1 MKEKIEHFSK
11 GDFEYELPLIC
22 LSDEEIRIKA
32 EAGKKREGSF
42 TVSTSTGRAM
52 RGTVYSTNRFM
63 KIGNPQFHGEEN
75 RIDYHF
81 DATFLKE
88 GESFDGE
95 LCIVSDCGEVLVPFL
110 AEVQNSYFMTSL
122 GKIKDLFQFTNLART
137 DWSEAKKV
145 FKSEDFERVFL
156 ANEERY
162 RIVYRG
168 LMGSI
173 STSQALEEFLI
184 TIHKKAAIR
193 LEVDK
198 TEIEYQISQE
208 QISDKIV
215 LTKNNWG
222 FAEIRVSADAPFIVL
237 EQKFVWADRFIG
249 NTHQISYT
257 IDPEHLKYGINYGN
271 ILIKTAYQTLKVLVV
286 CRHRRENRKV
296 SDRRRWQKLELGLVD
311 NYLSFRLNRI
321 KVTEYLTEAE
331 AMVGRLPGPEVNHR
345 KELMRI
351 HMAIV
356 SGRRKLAEELLVDL
370 SAVDGVLKKKD
381 GFEYCCYLY
390 LEALYKREEETTL
403 MAARTICSFYERSR
417 SDWRLLWLLLQ
428 LDKKYEKNRS
438 EKLQDIKEQFE
449 LGCRSP
455 ILYYEAVCIV
465 NEDAYLLRELSDFK
479 VQILN
484 FGIKNWILS
493 KEAAQQYI
501 YLAGKRKT
509 FHPVIYSG
517 LCRLYDEYGTAEIL
531 AAICS
536 TLIKGMK
543 KSEKYFEW
551 YRQGVEAHL
560 RITEL
565 YEYYM
570 YSVPDKVGIT
580 LAQPV
585 LLYFIYNSSL
595 SDRKKAFL
603 YASVIR
609 NKDKFES
616 IYRSYYKRME
626 IFAEKMLAGHYISRD
641 LAVLYKEFFNKSTLG
656 EEVLKNLPYVMFR
669 NELECRNP
677 GITGVVVVHK
687 ETGEEEAAALVQGR
701 TQLDLYTNNLEVL
714 LVDSLGNRYA
724 QSIDYTLT
732 PYLNPED
739 YENRCS
745 EYSDHPMLLLHLFD
759 RYESYRIV
767 SDKAIAL
774 RKKVLGIEGLAPR
787 YATLCRQTLI
797 EYYYENYDDELL
809 EQYLAKLDLYQV
821 PSAERTKYIEIMVI
835 RALYDQALKALEAY
849 GVEGISINR
858 LVKLCSGWMF
868 RKEAATKNDFM
879 VSLCHHVF
887 TNKKYDEAILSYLVE
902 FYEGTTWEMFALWK
916 AAKQFDL
923 DTHRLEERLLNQM
936 LFTESHVEESFL
948 VFYEYYREVTNH
960 TLVRAFLTYHA
971 YKYLVHNYV
980 VDQELLPIMKR
991 ELYYDENDIC
1001 LLAWLKYNAGK
1012 RLTEQDLVFVEYN
1025 IGRLVRKGI
1034 VLPLFL
1040 EYRELVTLPERL
1052 TDKCFITYLSDP
1064 KKQIYIH
1071 YRLGK
1076 SQEYI
1081 TERMPNIILG
1091 IHSKEMIFFY
1101 HEELEYYISEE
1112 SSEATDLTESFHIR
1126 YEDDGM
1132 LEGMQGQALKEMHFQ
1147 MPKDKHFQ
1155 PEDGDSNYGRINRML
1170 RVRELEDD
1178 TALLELMEHYIK
1190 QELMIDACFY
1200 PIE

>member
-22 LSDEEIRIKA
+22 LSDEEIRIKV
-32 EAGKKREGSF
+32 EAGKKKEGSF
-42 TVSTSTGRAM
+42 TVSASTGRIIS
-52 RGTVYSTNRFM
+52 GTVYSTNRFM
-63 KIGNPQFHGEEN
+63 KVDNPQFHGVEN
-75 RIDYHF
+75 IIHYYF
-81 DATFLKE
+81 DAAFLKE
-88 GESFDGE
+88 GERFDGE
-95 LCIVSDCGEVLVPFL
+95 LCIISDCGEALVPFL
-110 AEVQNSYFMTSL
+110 AEVENSYFMTSL
-122 GKIKDLFQFTNLART
+122 GKIKDLFQFTNLARA
-137 DWSEAKKV
+137 DWSEAKKI
-145 FKSEDFERVFL
+145 FRSEDFERVFL
-156 ANEERY
+156 SNEERY
-162 RIVYRG
+162 RTVYRG

-184 TIHKKAAIR
+184 TIHKKSAIR

-249 NTHQISYT
+249 NTHQIAYT
-257 IDPEHLKYGINYGN
+257 IDPVHLKYGINYGN
-271 ILIKTAYQTLKVLVV
+271 ILIKTAYQTLKVQVV
-286 CRHRRENRKV
+286 CRYRKENRKV

-321 KVTEYLTEAE
+321 KVTEYLAEAE

-390 LEALYKREEETTL
+390 LEALYKREDALTQV
-403 MAARTICSFYERSR
+403 AARTIRSFYEGSR
-417 SDWRLLWLLLQ
+417 SDWRLLWLLLY
-428 LDKKYEKNRS
+428 LDKKYEKNRGD
-438 EKLQDIKEQFE
+438 KLQDIREQFK

-465 NEDAYLLRELSDFK
+465 NEDAYLLRELNDFEIQ
-479 VQILN
+479 VLN

-493 KEAAQQYI
+493 KEAAQQYV

-517 LCRLYDEYGTAEIL
+517 LCKLYDEYGTTEIL
-531 AAICS
+531 SVICS
-536 TLIKGMK
+536 MLIKGMQR
-543 KSEKYFEW
+543 SEKYFPW
-551 YRQGVEAHL
+551 YRLGVEAHL

-570 YSVPDKVGIT
+570 YSVPDKAEIT

-609 NKDKFES
+609 SKDKFES

-626 IFAEKMLAGHYISRD
+626 IFAEKMLEGHYISRN
-641 LAVLYKEFFNKSTLG
+641 LALLYKEFFNKSTLSD
-656 EEVLKNLPYVMFR
+656 EVLKNLPYIMFR
-669 NELECRNP
+669 NELECGNP
-677 GITGVVVVHK
+677 NMVSVIVVHK
-687 ETGEEEAAALVQGR
+687 ETGEEETAALVQGR
-701 TQLDLYTNNLEVL
+701 AQIDMYTNNLEVL
-714 LVDSLGNRYA
+714 LVDNLGNRYA
-724 QSIDYTLT
+724 QSVDYTLT

-745 EYSDHPMLLLHLFD
+745 EQSDHPMLLLHLFD

-774 RKKVLGIEGLAPR
+774 RKKVLGTPGLTPR
-787 YATLCRQTLI
+787 YGALCRQTLI

-809 EQYLAKLDLYQV
+809 EQYLEKLDLSQV
-821 PSAERTKYIEIMVI
+821 APAERTKYIEIMVI
-835 RALYDQALKALEAY
+835 RALYDQALEALETY

-858 LVKLCSGWMF
+858 LVKLCSGWML
-868 RKEAATKNDFM
+868 REEAAIKKDIM
-879 VSLCHHVF
+879 VSLCHYVF

-902 FYEGTTWEMFALWK
+902 FYEGPTREMFSLWK

-923 DTHRLEERLLNQM
+923 DTHRLEERLLVQM
-936 LFTESHVEESFL
+936 LFTESHVEESFM
-948 VFYEYYREVTNH
+948 VFHGYYRDITNH
-960 TLVRAFLTYHA
+960 TLVRAFLSYYA
-971 YKYLVHNYV
+971 YKYLVHNYA

-1001 LLAWLKYNAGK
+1001 LLAWLKYNADNN
-1012 RLTEQDLVFVEYN
+1012 RLTEQDLIFAEYN
-1025 IGRLVRKGI
+1025 IARLVRKGI

-1040 EYRELVTLPERL
+1040 EYGNRVALPERL
-1052 TDKCFITYLSDP
+1052 TDKCFITYYSDP

-1071 YRLGK
+1071 YRLEK
-1076 SQEYI
+1076 DQEYI
-1081 TERMPNIILG
+1081 TERMPNMILG
-1091 IHSKEMIFFY
+1091 IHSKEMVLFY

-1126 YEDDGM
+1126 YER
-1132 LEGMQGQALKEMHFQ
+1132 EEMPKGIHFQ
-1147 MPKDKHFQ
+1147 Q
-1155 PEDGDSNYGRINRML
+1155 EDEASNYGRINRML
-1170 RVRELEDD
+1170 RARELGDDD
-1178 TALLELMEHYIK
+1178 TLLELMGHYIK
-1190 QELMIDACFY
+1190 QELMIEACFY